1 MIFYSLFQL
10 WLLILAT
17 NLSSI
22 SHIFL
27 KFQDKFVHLDDHIE
41 TDGDGGSNE
50 KPRRGEPNVPQHTLP
65 LCVQLALMIISL

>member
-1 MIFYSLFQL
+1 M
-10 WLLILAT
+10 
-17 NLSSI
+17 
-22 SHIFL
+22 

-65 LCVQLALMIISL
+65 LCVQLTLMIISL